1 MVADD
6 TKLQKR
12 IKCWYN
18 LKKKGWYNLKKKG
31 VHQDDI
37 CPVCAAAQKTTV
49 T

>member
-1 MVADD
+1 MVADG

-18 LKKKGWYNLKKKG
+18 LKKKGVLE
-31 VHQDDI
+31 DDI
-37 CPVCAAAQKTTV
+37 CPVCAAAQKTNV